1 MKMRCILALCGAM
14 AFVLAGCGS
23 EIVES
28 AVTET
33 QVIDV
38 NEPSA
43 VERAESEAGAEFV
56 DETALVLEKAEAYC
70 ENLGKEKIRKEAN
83 KVYSAIRKENESAL
97 FYAHFIGMQVVNE
110 QPEVAL
116 PDKTCISANEIA
128 ARTEKLM
135 NLLNPQVEK
144 QDYTIYLICEY
155 NGHGPEEERTRL
167 EWRANVVR
175 NGEKENLFDS
185 ERLLEV
191 CYDSITGE
199 MTFFRNDTVQPEE
212 KRTDSENQMEDAKQ
226 ILQKILDTAGA
237 GQICTDLQK
246 TESQELCFSGKVNG
260 DTWQFDMNFD
270 GQPYCGTRVY
280 NFQKLLGE
288 NE

>member
-1 MKMRCILALCGAM
+1 MKKRIAGLICMALLIS
-14 AFVLAGCGS
+14 LAGCGS

-43 VERAESEAGAEFV
+43 LERAESEAGAEFV

-70 ENLGKEKIRKEAN
+70 EELGKEKIRKEAN
-83 KVYSAIRKENESAL
+83 KVYSAIRKENESEL
-97 FYAHFIGMQVVNE
+97 FYAHYIGMQVVNE

-128 ARTEKLM
+128 ARAEKLM

-144 QDYTIYLICEY
+144 QDYTIYLISEY
-155 NGHGPEEERTRL
+155 YGHGLEEERTRL
-167 EWRANVVR
+167 EWRANIAR
-175 NGEKENLFDS
+175 NGEKENLFNS

-199 MTFFRNDTVQPEE
+199 MTFFRNDTVQLEE
-212 KRTDSENQMEDAKQ
+212 KRTDSENQTEDAKQ
-226 ILQKILDTAGA
+226 ILRKILDTAGA

-246 TESQELCFSGKVNG
+246 MERQNLCFSGNVNG
-260 DTWQFDMNFD
+260 DTWEFDMNFD

-280 NFQKLLGE
+280 SFQKLLGE